1 MNGII
6 FAVVSVT
13 ALGTICAIILN
24 VASKL
29 MYVKV
34 DERIT
39 RLTEAMPGAN
49 CGACGYPGCSG
60 YASALVENSSVK
72 PNLCTPGGAALL
84 AKISEILGIEAG
96 SIEQK
101 IAVVHCMGDNSAQ
114 QKKMEYKGFPS
125 CTGAKQLF
133 GGQPSC
139 SFGCLGFGDCQAV
152 CPANA
157 ICMEN
162 GLAHIIKNLCTGCGL
177 CVKACPNKIITIE
190 NANMPVVV
198 ACKNIE
204 KGAVVRKKCT
214 YGCIAC
220 TKCVKECPEGAIV
233 IEENLAKID
242 YAKCKF
248 VHDKGCGKCVE
259 VCMTKCI
266 RYS

>member
-1 MNGII
+1 MNVII
-6 FAVVSVT
+6 IAVVSVT
-13 ALGTICAIILN
+13 AIGTICAIILN

-34 DERIT
+34 DERVT
-39 RLTEAMPGAN
+39 LLTEAMPGAN

-60 YASALVENSSVK
+60 YAAALVEDENVK
-72 PNLCTPGGAALL
+72 PNLCAPGGVKLL
-84 AKISEILGIEAG
+84 EKISEIMGVDAG
-96 SIEQK
+96 NIVKK
-101 IAVVHCMGDNSAQ
+101 IAVVNCMGDNKAQ
-114 QKKMEYKGFPS
+114 QKKMEYKGFES

-133 GGQPSC
+133 GGTPSC
-139 SFGCLGFGDCQAV
+139 AFGCLGFGDCDKV
-152 CPANA
+152 CPVNA
-157 ICMEN
+157 ICMEE
-162 GLAHIIKNLCTGCGL
+162 GLAHIIKDLCTGCGL

-190 NANMPVVV
+190 NADIPVVI

-242 YAKCKF
+242 YAKCN
-248 VHDKGCGKCVE
+248 GCRKCVE

-266 RYS
+266 R